1 MLPILATCCRQ
12 KLPSSR
18 DLVLVGLAGGWAE
31 VSSPR
36 RGLDRGLLG
45 EADGVLRKLSRRGH
59 AGGTGGTGG
68 FRAEGGAG
76 GVAARPCPR
85 PPSPSRGFGLATG
98 QYAEDKPGQGRT
110 MAALTAGPAR
120 CPARRMHGVPTWLS
134 GAAWGAVCPSGWG
147 LRVSWWEAA
156 GAEGAGSQ
164 SSVGGIHA
172 AHGVCDLRTSGL
184 NVPLWRTG
192 LEAPCSR
199 PHRRGRLWP
208 GPGRALAHGGHRE
221 APVCSLCLLLVPAPF
236 LGSWSSS
243 AALGTSDPP
252 GPCPRPP
259 LPSTWSLGD
268 RSPFCTLHGTLV
280 LGKGWPVLSDHR

>member
-85 PPSPSRGFGLATG
+85 PPSPSHGFGLATG

-184 NVPLWRTG
+184 SG
-192 LEAPCSR
+192 E
-199 PHRRGRLWP
+199 
-208 GPGRALAHGGHRE
+208 RASKRLAHGLTDEAVCGRGPAGHSPTE
-221 APVCSLCLLLVPAPF
+221 STEKPPSAPCACCLFRPHSWDPGPAQLLWEPA
-236 LGSWSSS
+236 
-243 AALGTSDPP
+243 TPP